1 MKIVNKITGK
11 EIASGEWKNLVE
23 ALESLNPDYDEDT
36 DCLSF
41 SSDKHGNKIWHS
53 SFDIAY
59 EKEMSYREYKTT
71 HSNLRTKKDSY
82 DPATKTVIVYMQ
94 DEA

>member
-1 MKIVNKITGK
+1 MKLVNKLTGK
-11 EIASGEWKNLVE
+11 EIAVGEWKNLVE
-23 ALESLNPDYDEDT
+23 ALESLAPDYDEDT

-41 SSDKHGNKIWHS
+41 ETDRYGNKIWHS
-53 SFDIAY
+53 LSDIAY
-59 EKEMSYREYKTT
+59 EKEMNYREYKTK

-82 DPATKTVIVYMQ
+82 DPATKTIVVYMQ

>member
-1 MKIVNKITGK
+1 MKIVNKLTGK
-11 EIASGEWKNLVE
+11 VIADGEWTNLVE

-41 SSDKHGNKIWHS
+41 ASDKYGNKIWHS
-53 SFDIAY
+53 YFDIAY
-59 EKEMSYREYKTT
+59 EKAMSYREYKTK

>member
-1 MKIVNKITGK
+1 MKLVNKLTGK
-11 EIASGEWKNLVE
+11 ELASGEWQTLAE

-41 SSDKHGNKIWHS
+41 DSDKYGNKIWHS
-53 SFDIAY
+53 YFDIAY
-59 EKEMSYREYKTT
+59 ECEMSYREYKAKY
-71 HSNLRTKKDSY
+71 SKLRTKKDSY
-82 DPATKTVIVYMQ
+82 DPATKTIVVYMQ

>member
-1 MKIVNKITGK
+1 MKIVNKITAK
-11 EIASGEWKNLVE
+11 EIATGEWKSLTE

-41 SSDKHGNKIWHS
+41 DSDRYGNKIWHS
-53 SFDIAY
+53 YFDIAY
-59 EKEMSYREYKTT
+59 EQEMGYREYKNNY
-71 HSNLRTKKDSY
+71 SNLRTKKDSY
-82 DPATKTVIVYMQ
+82 DPAKKTIIVYMQ